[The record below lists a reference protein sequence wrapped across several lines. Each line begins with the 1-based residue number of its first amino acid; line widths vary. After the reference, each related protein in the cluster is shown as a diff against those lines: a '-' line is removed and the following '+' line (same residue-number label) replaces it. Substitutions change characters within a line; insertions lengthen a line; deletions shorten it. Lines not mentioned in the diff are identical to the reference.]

1 MKKFFFI
8 GLVLFAAAALEA
20 QTSFI
25 ETNDGLK
32 KAQEIELNVLGLS
45 YGSYSVRYEVSLG
58 SDGLFAL
65 GLRGTVNYQPN
76 FWGSGISY
84 TGLQGLADVRIYPME
99 HRQGPYF
106 LFASGYWY
114 ALYSG
119 TISGSTTTTT
129 TTYNSVPYMGGF
141 GWKWLVNDF
150 DFDAGFMLGKQVYL
164 DTSSTSVVDLNT
176 FPFNFAGD
184 LYLLLGYRF

>member
-1 MKKFFFI
+1 VKKIFMVSF
-8 GLVLFAAAALEA
+8 VLLAATALEA

-25 ETNDGLK
+25 ETNSGVK
-32 KAQEIELNVLGLS
+32 KAQEIQVNVLGIS

-58 SDGLFAL
+58 NDGLFAL
-65 GLRGTVNYQPN
+65 GLRGTFNYQPN
-76 FWGSGISY
+76 FWGSSINY
-84 TGLQGLADVRIYPME
+84 TGLQGLADLRIYPME

-114 ALYSG
+114 AKYDGSVSG
-119 TISGSTTTTT
+119 TT

-150 DFDAGFMLGKQVYL
+150 AFDAGFMVGKQVYL
-164 DTSSTSVVDLNT
+164 DTSSTSVVDLNS
-176 FPFNFAGD
+176 FPYNFAGD
-184 LYLLLGYRF
+184 LYFLLGYRF